1 LGEADTEVR
10 TFLIADVR
18 GYTRFTEEYGD
29 EVAARLAAK
38 FADVVHDGVEAR
50 GGKLIEIRGDE
61 ALAVFTSPRQAI
73 RAALDL
79 QAQFDEETE
88 ADAELPLRVGVG
100 IDSGEAVALED
111 GGYRGA
117 ALNIAARLCG
127 RAHGGDVLISE
138 GTARLA
144 GRLAGVRYV
153 DRGRARLKN
162 VSDPVHAFQVY
173 SELDSRASNRWVL
186 MFFGRPART
195 LGWKL
200 ALGVMLIAAA
210 TAGAVVYLTARGP
223 DTSHGAA
230 GFMRSTMPSGTSEGG
245 MTNDHTMTM
254 TTETQMSPLQELM
267 GFAAAHKWT
276 CSQLNAI
283 ESGVQAA
290 LECQTEYRTYPIAF
304 QMAVFRNQKTLHSAY
319 EAEMAQMMM
328 MKPNTGRCTAN
339 SWQGEM
345 QWFHAV
351 GEPGGRA
358 FCHLDEP
365 DQRTHVTWT
374 SEAGRP
380 ILVVAKM
387 DGLQHRFL
395 FEWWR
400 RIRHDI
406 V

>member
-1 LGEADTEVR
+1 
-10 TFLIADVR
+10 
-18 GYTRFTEEYGD
+18 
-29 EVAARLAAK
+29 
-38 FADVVHDGVEAR
+38 
-50 GGKLIEIRGDE
+50 LIEIRGDE
-61 ALAVFTSPRQAI
+61 ALAVFSSARQAI

-88 ADAELPLRVGVG
+88 ADAELPLRVGIG

-173 SELDSRASNRWVL
+173 SELDSRPANRWVL

-195 LGWKL
+195 FGWKL
-200 ALGVMLIAAA
+200 ALGVMLIAAG
-210 TAGAVVYLTARGP
+210 TAGAVVYFTARGP
-223 DTSHGAA
+223 EGSRGAA
-230 GFMRSTMPSGTSEGG
+230 SVRQSTMPSGTSDGG
-245 MTNDHTMTM
+245 MATDHTMTT
-254 TTETQMSPLQELM
+254 TTEAQMSPLEQLT
-267 GFAAAHKWT
+267 GYAAAHKWT
-276 CSQLNAI
+276 CSELDAI

-290 LECQTEYRTYPIAF
+290 LQCQTEYRTYPIAF
-304 QMAVFRNQKTLHSAY
+304 EMSVFRNQRTLRSAY
-319 EAEMAQMMM
+319 EAEMAKMMM
-328 MKPNTGRCTAN
+328 IKPNMGRCTAN

-345 QWFHAV
+345 EWLHAID
-351 GEPGGRA
+351 EPGGRA

-365 DQRTHVTWT
+365 DQRAHVTWT
-374 SEAGRP
+374 SEAGRRP
-380 ILVVAKM
+380 ILVIAKI
-387 DGLQHRFL
+387 DSLQHRFL
-395 FEWWR
+395 FQWWR
-400 RIRHDI
+400 RVRHDI